1 MEQLISQQWYFK
13 LNTIFFIPGYRPGF
27 EIRSKCLVFGCE
39 DGHLQRLSLLLC
51 ISITEQLSGV
61 VQVPRR
67 CPGQLS
73 GVVQVPRRCPG
84 QLSGVVQVPRRCPG
98 QLSGVVQVPG
108 RCPGQL
114 SGVVQK
120 LAYWVS
126 SSAFPRVLLR
136 RLSAC
141 TRVPHR
147 EGKPMGG
154 FLYLT
159 PTRVF

>member
-51 ISITEQLSGV
+51 ISITE
-61 VQVPRR
+61 
-67 CPGQLS
+67 QLS